1 MVCFFPFPLKDC
13 FTLDSACCLRA
24 SETIASPLI
33 SFNEETHYVN
43 LKGYITAMNYDKG
56 TIHQCIRNIFIITVQ
71 MPQSWSSLESHF
83 QSEQECLRGQV
94 HGVFLAVAGCPSFHI
109 AVFNHAVPSCRNL
122 KLHGKILCLLQ
133 ALCTLTNI
141 GSEPKERTPLKD
153 ACESDI
159 WTWPW
164 RPSLES
170 GTEHIQLSNFSCSL
184 NVLKVLITL
193 KKSPY
198 LTCQDWLTPP
208 FCDRFVLLN
217 QQGPHRFS
225 VITHNKKIKHHKR
238 IITHHKGNSRTR
250 KHLINIA

>member
-1 MVCFFPFPLKDC
+1 MAYSYSLFFPFPLKDC

-43 LKGYITAMNYDKG
+43 LKGYIKAMNYDKG

-141 GSEPKERTPLKD
+141 GSEPKKKEP
-153 ACESDI
+153 
-159 WTWPW
+159 PW
-164 RPSLES
+164 KMPASQTFEPGLEGHHWSLELNIYNS
-170 GTEHIQLSNFSCSL
+170 PISVVRWMYSKSSL
-184 NVLKVLITL
+184 
-193 KKSPY
+193 
-198 LTCQDWLTPP
+198 
-208 FCDRFVLLN
+208 
-217 QQGPHRFS
+217 H
-225 VITHNKKIKHHKR
+225 
-238 IITHHKGNSRTR
+238 
-250 KHLINIA
+250 